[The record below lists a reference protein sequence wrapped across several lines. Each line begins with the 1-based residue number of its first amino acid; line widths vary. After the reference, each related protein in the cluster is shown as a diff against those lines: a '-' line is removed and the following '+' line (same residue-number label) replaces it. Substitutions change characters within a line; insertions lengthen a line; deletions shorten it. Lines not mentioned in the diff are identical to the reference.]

1 MRKKSFN
8 PFLFVGLLGTL
19 IAGTSFSV
27 SMYNVFFCDR
37 GIWWTHRDMRA
48 AFDDTK
54 NEFELFIAGKPL
66 KKHLA
71 AGTLFLTDENKKQN
85 RIVSE
90 DITAR
95 LNNWSKVK
103 ATMLIYTTITGF
115 IFGIS
120 ITLFAIGLFQV
131 FSVEKKVAAN

>member
-8 PFLFVGLLGTL
+8 PFLFVGLLGTFTV
-19 IAGTSFSV
+19 GTSFSV

-54 NEFELFIAGKPL
+54 NEFELYIAGKPL
-66 KKHLA
+66 EKHLDSGA
-71 AGTLFLTDENKKQN
+71 LFLMDENKKQN

-95 LNNWSKVK
+95 LNNWNKVK
-103 ATMLIYTTITGF
+103 ADMLLYATITGCV
-115 IFGIS
+115 FGIS
-120 ITLFAIGLFQV
+120 IALFAIGLFQV
-131 FSVEKKVAAN
+131 FSGRKTLAAT